1 MRLRPPAFALIRRA
15 SAPARTRAFT
25 LLELLIVVGLIGV
38 LAGGVSLALGDSSG
52 RSLATAQQQLASLVG
67 QARANAA
74 IGQTE
79 TRLLFYGNPPP
90 VGDATR
96 FLRQVQ
102 LVRAVTPGSATTT
115 WEPIGPALTLPRGIY
130 LVPPTTAGFIAAGV
144 AWPTNPAPR
153 STLGARINYTL
164 VTRASDT
171 APPIPLIP
179 IFGSSYWIEF
189 LPNGS
194 LRSDAALLAGQPYP
208 KLAIAT
214 ATLSATNSPLFNNPG
229 AVRGLIIRPAT
240 GAVTY
245 VNEAASF

>member
-1 MRLRPPAFALIRRA
+1 
-15 SAPARTRAFT
+15 
-25 LLELLIVVGLIGV
+25 LLIVVGLIGV
-38 LAGGVSLALGDSSG
+38 LVGGVSLALGDSSG

-144 AWPTNPAPR
+144 VWPTNPAPR
-153 STLGARINYTL
+153 STLNARINYTL
-164 VTRASDT
+164 VSGNA
-171 APPIPLIP
+171 PLIP

-194 LRSDAALLAGQPYP
+194 LRSDAALLVGQPYP

-240 GAVTY
+240 GTVTY

>member
-1 MRLRPPAFALIRRA
+1 MRLRPPAFTFIRRA
-15 SAPARTRAFT
+15 SSTAGTPAFT

-38 LAGGVSLALGDSSG
+38 LVGGVSLALGDSSG

-102 LVRAVTPGSATTT
+102 LVRAVTPGSATTA

-144 AWPTNPAPR
+144 VWPTNPAPR
-153 STLGARINYTL
+153 STLNTRINYTL
-164 VTRASDT
+164 VSGNT
-171 APPIPLIP
+171 PLIP

-240 GAVTY
+240 GAVTF

>member
-1 MRLRPPAFALIRRA
+1 MRLRPPAFALARRA
-15 SAPARTRAFT
+15 PASVCTRAFT

-79 TRLLFYGNPPP
+79 TRLLFYGVRPPL
-90 VGDATR
+90 GDAAR

-102 LVRAVTPGSATTT
+102 LVRAVVPGSATT
-115 WEPIGPALTLPRGIY
+115 WEPVGPALTLPRGIY
-130 LVPPTTAGFIAAGV
+130 IVPPVITGFLATGV
-144 AWPTNPAPR
+144 IWPTNPAPR
-153 STLGARINYTL
+153 STLNSIAPFTL
-164 VTRASDT
+164 TVNNT
-171 APPIPLIP
+171 PLIP
-179 IFGSSYWIEF
+179 AFGTSYWIEF

-194 LRSDAALLAGQPYP
+194 LRSDAQLLGGQPYP
-208 KLAIAT
+208 KLVVAT
-214 ATLSATNSPLFNNPG
+214 ASPSATNLPLFNNPG

>member
-1 MRLRPPAFALIRRA
+1 MRLRPSAFALVRRA
-15 SAPARTRAFT
+15 PVSARTRAFT

-38 LAGGVSLALGDSSG
+38 LVGGVSLALGDSSG

-102 LVRAVTPGSATTT
+102 LVRAVPPGSTT

-144 AWPTNPAPR
+144 VWPTNPAPR

-164 VTRASDT
+164 VTRTSDT
-171 APPIPLIP
+171 APSIP
-179 IFGSSYWIEF
+179 IIPAFGSAYWIEF

>member
-1 MRLRPPAFALIRRA
+1 MRLRPRAFVLARRA
-15 SAPARTRAFT
+15 PASARTRAFT

-144 AWPTNPAPR
+144 VWPTNPAPR
-153 STLGARINYTL
+153 STLNTRINYTL

-171 APPIPLIP
+171 APSIP
-179 IFGSSYWIEF
+179 IIPAFGSAYWIQF
-189 LPNGS
+189 RPNGS
-194 LRSDAALLAGQPYP
+194 LEAPDLAGQPYP

>member
-1 MRLRPPAFALIRRA
+1 MRLRPPAFAFARRA
-15 SAPARTRAFT
+15 SSAARIRAFT

-38 LAGGVSLALGDSSG
+38 LVGGVSLALGDSSG

-144 AWPTNPAPR
+144 VWPTNPAPR
-153 STLGARINYTL
+153 STLNTRINYTL
-164 VTRASDT
+164 VSGNA
-171 APPIPLIP
+171 PLIP

-214 ATLSATNSPLFNNPG
+214 AALSATNSPLFNNPG

>member
-1 MRLRPPAFALIRRA
+1 MRLRPSVLALVRRA
-15 SAPARTRAFT
+15 SASVRTRAFT

-38 LAGGVSLALGDSSG
+38 LVGGVSLALGDSSG

-102 LVRAVTPGSATTT
+102 LARAVTPGSATTT

-144 AWPTNPAPR
+144 VWPTNPAPR
-153 STLGARINYTL
+153 STLHDRQPYTL
-164 VTRASDT
+164 VSGNA
-171 APPIPLIP
+171 PLIP
-179 IFGSSYWIEF
+179 AFGLAYWIEF
-189 LPNGS
+189 TPNGS
-194 LRSDAALLAGQPYP
+194 LRSDIPLAGQPYP

>member
-1 MRLRPPAFALIRRA
+1 MRLRPSAFALARRA
-15 SAPARTRAFT
+15 PASVRTRAFT

-130 LVPPTTAGFIAAGV
+130 LVPPATAGFIAAGV
-144 AWPTNPAPR
+144 VWPTNPAPR
-153 STLGARINYTL
+153 STLNTRINYTL
-164 VTRASDT
+164 VSGNT
-171 APPIPLIP
+171 PLIP

>member
-1 MRLRPPAFALIRRA
+1 MRLRPPAFTFIRRA
-15 SAPARTRAFT
+15 PSTAGTRAFT

-38 LAGGVSLALGDSSG
+38 LVGGVSLALGDSSG

-90 VGDATR
+90 VGEATR

-102 LVRAVTPGSATTT
+102 LVRALTPGSATTA

-144 AWPTNPAPR
+144 VWPTNPAPR
-153 STLGARINYTL
+153 STLNTRINYTL
-164 VTRASDT
+164 VSGNT
-171 APPIPLIP
+171 PLIP

-189 LPNGS
+189 QPNGS

>member
-1 MRLRPPAFALIRRA
+1 MRLRPPALTSIRRA
-15 SAPARTRAFT
+15 PSTAGTRAFT

-38 LAGGVSLALGDSSG
+38 LVGGVSLALGDSSG

-79 TRLLFYGNPPP
+79 TRLLFYGVRPPL
-90 VGDATR
+90 GDAAR

-102 LVRAVTPGSATTT
+102 LVRAVVPGSATT
-115 WEPIGPALTLPRGIY
+115 WEPVGPALTLPRGIY
-130 LVPPTTAGFIAAGV
+130 IVPPVITGFLANGV
-144 AWPTNPAPR
+144 IWPTNPAPR
-153 STLGARINYTL
+153 STLNSIAPFTL
-164 VTRASDT
+164 TVNNT
-171 APPIPLIP
+171 PLIP
-179 IFGSSYWIEF
+179 AFGTSYWIEF

-194 LRSDAALLAGQPYP
+194 LRADTQLLGGQPYP
-208 KLAIAT
+208 KLVVAT
-214 ATLSATNSPLFNNPG
+214 ASPSATNLPLFNNPG